1 MARGTSPQPRR
12 ASSIAWTAVAGM
24 VIESTQAWLRWAR
37 VGRGRRLQGPQI
49 AATLYLAGMAL
60 VSLTAWQ
67 APAAGLSD
75 VASSIGALHLLLLL
89 GIGSVMALTTLARS
103 ERLRLEACATPT
115 RDAPGEGLGELMAH
129 MSHALRT
136 PLNAV
141 IGFSEVMAREL
152 HGPLGN
158 RRYQEYAHHICES
171 GGRLLKS
178 SEDALAVTEAMTAL
192 MTDRGR
198 RERVLVSALLREA
211 SEGLEAA
218 AGLRLIGCEGFAI
231 TCERRATAQ
240 ALQHLLRHARSPA
253 GADRFE
259 IITRPDP
266 AGGLELRAQG
276 QGGTDKGP
284 RQGFWRRPIA
294 HHFGSPAAADAGR
307 EPRVLKRGGRLV
319 GACWLRRSGLVG
331 LRRERRP

>member
-1 MARGTSPQPRR
+1 MARGTSPQPRG
-12 ASSIAWTAVAGM
+12 ASSIAWTTVAGM
-24 VIESTQAWLRWAR
+24 VIASTRAWLALKRD
-37 VGRGRRLQGPQI
+37 GRRAQLPRI

-67 APAAGLSD
+67 SPAAGFSD
-75 VASSIGALHLLLLL
+75 VASSIGAVHLLLLL

-103 ERLRLEACATPT
+103 ERLRLEASATPT
-115 RDAPGEGLGELMAH
+115 RDAAGDGLGELMAH

-141 IGFSEVMAREL
+141 IGFSEVMACEL

-192 MTDRGR
+192 MTDRTRGR
-198 RERVLVSALLREA
+198 RERVPVSALLRA
-211 SEGLEAA
+211 ALEGVEAA
-218 AGLRLIGCEGFAI
+218 GGLRLIGCEGFAI

-240 ALQHLLRHARSPA
+240 ALQHLLRHAQALPGSDSF
-253 GADRFE
+253 G
-259 IITRPDP
+259 IIVQPDP
-266 AGGLELRAQG
+266 AGGLDLCAPG
-276 QGGTDKGP
+276 AG
-284 RQGFWRRPIA
+284 
-294 HHFGSPAAADAGR
+294 AADEAAGGAPLHIILAR
-307 EPRVLKRGGRLV
+307 LLLDTQGATLECASGKDGWSARVRF
-319 GACWLRRSGLVG
+319 AA
-331 LRRERRP
+331 

>member
-49 AATLYLAGMAL
+49 AATLYLAGMAF

-115 RDAPGEGLGELMAH
+115 RDAPGDGLGELMAH

-192 MTDRGR
+192 MTDRTRGR
-198 RERVLVSALLREA
+198 RERVLLSVLLREA

-240 ALQHLLRHARSPA
+240 ALQHLLRHAQALP

-259 IITRPDP
+259 IMARPDP
-266 AGGLELRAQG
+266 AGGLELRAPG
-276 QGGTDKGP
+276 AGGTDKVPDKGSGGAP
-284 RQGFWRRPIA
+284 LHIILARLLLQTQGASLECSNGDGGWSALVRF
-294 HHFGSPAAADAGR
+294 AAQG
-307 EPRVLKRGGRLV
+307 
-319 GACWLRRSGLVG
+319 
-331 LRRERRP
+331 

>member
-12 ASSIAWTAVAGM
+12 ALSIAWTAVVGM
-24 VIESTQAWLRWAR
+24 VIDSTKAWR
-37 VGRGRRLQGPQI
+37 RRLEPGCRGQLARL
-49 AATLYLAGMAL
+49 AATLYLAGLAM

-67 APAAGLSD
+67 APAAAGLTE
-75 VASSIGALHLLLLL
+75 VASSIGAVHLLLLL

-103 ERLRLEACATPT
+103 ERLRLEAYAAPA
-115 RDAPGEGLGELMAH
+115 RDSAGDGLGELMAH

-192 MTDRGR
+192 MTDRTRGR
-198 RERVLVSALLREA
+198 RQRVAVSALLCEA
-211 SEGLEAA
+211 SEGLDAA
-218 AGLRLIGCEGFAI
+218 AQLRQIGCDAVAV

-240 ALQHLLRHARSPA
+240 ALQHLLRHAQGLPGS
-253 GADRFE
+253 DRLE
-259 IITRPDP
+259 IIARPDP
-266 AGGLELRAQG
+266 AGGLELCVPEA
-276 QGGTDKGP
+276 GGTDKGCGGAP
-284 RQGFWRRPIA
+284 LHIILARLLLQTQGASLACSSGTGGWSA
-294 HHFGSPAAADAGR
+294 
-307 EPRVLKRGGRLV
+307 RVCFAVDGQ
-319 GACWLRRSGLVG
+319 
-331 LRRERRP
+331 

>member
-12 ASSIAWTAVAGM
+12 DSSIAWTAVAGM
-24 VIESTQAWLRWAR
+24 VIDSTRAWLRRTR
-37 VGRGRRLQGPQI
+37 VGRGRRLQVPQI
-49 AATLYLAGMAL
+49 AATLYLTGMAM

-115 RDAPGEGLGELMAH
+115 RDAPGDGLGELMAH

-141 IGFSEVMAREL
+141 IGFSEVMVREL

-192 MTDRGR
+192 MTDRTRGR
-198 RERVLVSALLREA
+198 RERVLVSALLCEA

-218 AGLRLIGCEGFAI
+218 AGLRLIGCHGFAI
-231 TCERRATAQ
+231 TCERRATVQ
-240 ALQHLLRHARSPA
+240 ALQHLFRHAQALP
-253 GADRFE
+253 GAASFE
-259 IITRPDP
+259 IIAP
-266 AGGLELRAQG
+266 ADSTGGLELRAPG
-276 QGGTDKGP
+276 AGGIDKGSGGAP
-284 RQGFWRRPIA
+284 LHIILARLLLQTQGA
-294 HHFGSPAAADAGR
+294 TLECAGG
-307 EPRVLKRGGRLV
+307 EGGWSALV
-319 GACWLRRSGLVG
+319 RFTAQG
-331 LRRERRP
+331 

>member
-1 MARGTSPQPRR
+1 MARGTSPPPRR
-12 ASSIAWTAVAGM
+12 ASSIAWTGVAGM
-24 VIESTQAWLRWAR
+24 ALEMTKAWRRRRRLEP
-37 VGRGRRLQGPQI
+37 GRRLQLARL
-49 AATLYLAGMAL
+49 AATLYLAGMAM

-67 APAAGLSD
+67 APAPAGLTE

-103 ERLRLEACATPT
+103 ERLRLEAYAAPA
-115 RDAPGEGLGELMAH
+115 RDSAGDGLGELMAH

-192 MTDRGR
+192 MTDRRRGR
-198 RERVLVSALLREA
+198 RQRLPVSALLCEA
-211 SEGLEAA
+211 SEGLDAA
-218 AGLRLIGCEGFAI
+218 QLRPVGCDGVAVS
-231 TCERRATAQ
+231 CERRPTVQ
-240 ALQHLLRHARSPA
+240 ALQHLLRHAQSLP
-253 GADRFE
+253 GIDRLE
-259 IITRPDP
+259 IIARPDP
-266 AGGLELRAQG
+266 AGGLELCVPAAV
-276 QGGTDKGP
+276 GTDKGSAGAP
-284 RQGFWRRPIA
+284 LHLILARLLLQTQGASLACSSGAGGWSARVR
-294 HHFGSPAAADAGR
+294 FG
-307 EPRVLKRGGRLV
+307 
-319 GACWLRRSGLVG
+319 GASQ
-331 LRRERRP
+331 

>member
-1 MARGTSPQPRR
+1 
-12 ASSIAWTAVAGM
+12 M
-24 VIESTQAWLRWAR
+24 VIESTKVWLRRMR
-37 VGRGRRLQGPQI
+37 VGRGRGPQLPQI
-49 AATLYLAGMAL
+49 AATLYLAGLAM

-89 GIGSVMALTTLARS
+89 GIGSVMALTTLARN
-103 ERLRLEACATPT
+103 ERLRLEAATPT
-115 RDAPGEGLGELMAH
+115 REAAGDGLGELLAH

-192 MTDRGR
+192 MRDRTRGR
-198 RERVLVSALLREA
+198 RERVAVSALLHAA
-211 SEGLEAA
+211 SEGVEAA

-240 ALQHLLRHARSPA
+240 ALQHLLRHAQALPGIDS
-253 GADRFE
+253 FE
-259 IITRPDP
+259 ITVQPDR
-266 AGGLELRAQG
+266 AGGLQLRAPGGDSGADKASGGAPLHIILARLLLDTQG
-276 QGGTDKGP
+276 ATLECASGEGGWSARVQFAAQG
-284 RQGFWRRPIA
+284 
-294 HHFGSPAAADAGR
+294 
-307 EPRVLKRGGRLV
+307 
-319 GACWLRRSGLVG
+319 
-331 LRRERRP
+331 

>member
-12 ASSIAWTAVAGM
+12 ATSIAWTAVAGM
-24 VIESTQAWLRWAR
+24 VIASTGAWLRRQR
-37 VGRGRRLQGPQI
+37 VLRQAQLPRL
-49 AATLYLAGMAL
+49 AASLYLAGMAM

-75 VASSIGALHLLLLL
+75 VASSVGALHLLLLL

-103 ERLRLEACATPT
+103 ERLRLEACAAAT
-115 RDAPGEGLGELMAH
+115 REAAGDGLGELMAH

-171 GGRLLKS
+171 GERLLKS

-192 MTDRGR
+192 MTDRTRGR
-198 RERVLVSALLREA
+198 RERVLVGALLNEA
-211 SEGLEAA
+211 SAGLDAA
-218 AGLRLIGCEGFAI
+218 AGLTLSGCDGFAV
-231 TCERRATAQ
+231 TCERRATTQ
-240 ALQHLLRHARSPA
+240 ALQHLLRHAQALS
-253 GADRFE
+253 GIDSFE
-259 IITRPDP
+259 ILARPHP
-266 AGGLELRAQG
+266 SGGLELCAPG
-276 QGGTDKGP
+276 AGGADTASGSAPLHIILARLLLKTQDATLECSSGEGAWSA
-284 RQGFWRRPIA
+284 RVGF
-294 HHFGSPAAADAGR
+294 AG
-307 EPRVLKRGGRLV
+307 EGWAG
-319 GACWLRRSGLVG
+319 
-331 LRRERRP
+331 ERRPL

>member
-12 ASSIAWTAVAGM
+12 DSSIAWTAVAGM
-24 VIESTQAWLRWAR
+24 VIDSTRAWLRRTR
-37 VGRGRRLQGPQI
+37 VGRGRRLQVPQI
-49 AATLYLAGMAL
+49 AATLYLAGMAM

-115 RDAPGEGLGELMAH
+115 RDAPGDGLGELMAH

-141 IGFSEVMAREL
+141 IGFSEVMVREL

-192 MTDRGR
+192 MTDRTRGR

-218 AGLRLIGCEGFAI
+218 AALRPIGCDSFAI

-240 ALQHLLRHARSPA
+240 ALQHLLRHAQALP
-253 GADRFE
+253 GADSAE
-259 IITRPDP
+259 IIARPDP
-266 AGGLELRAQG
+266 AGGLELRVPGA
-276 QGGTDKGP
+276 GGTHKGSGGAP
-284 RQGFWRRPIA
+284 LHIILARLLLQTQGA
-294 HHFGSPAAADAGR
+294 SLECSSG
-307 EPRVLKRGGRLV
+307 EGGWSALV
-319 GACWLRRSGLVG
+319 RFTAYG
-331 LRRERRP
+331 

>member
-1 MARGTSPQPRR
+1 
-12 ASSIAWTAVAGM
+12 M
-24 VIESTQAWLRWAR
+24 VIDSTRAWLRRTR
-37 VGRGRRLQGPQI
+37 VGRGRRLQVPQI
-49 AATLYLAGMAL
+49 AATLYLAGMAM

-115 RDAPGEGLGELMAH
+115 RDAPGDGLGELMAH

-141 IGFSEVMAREL
+141 IGFSEVMVHEL

-178 SEDALAVTEAMTAL
+178 SEDALAVTEAITAL
-192 MTDRGR
+192 MTDRTRGR
-198 RERVLVSALLREA
+198 REVLVSALLREA
-211 SEGLEAA
+211 TEGLEAA
-218 AGLRLIGCEGFAI
+218 AALRPIGCDGFAI

-240 ALQHLLRHARSPA
+240 ALQHLLRHAQALP
-253 GADRFE
+253 GADSVE
-259 IITRPDP
+259 IIARPDP
-266 AGGLELRAQG
+266 AGGLELRAPG
-276 QGGTDKGP
+276 AGGTDKGSGGAP
-284 RQGFWRRPIA
+284 LHIILARLLLQTQGATLECSSGEGGWSALVRFAA
-294 HHFGSPAAADAGR
+294 HG
-307 EPRVLKRGGRLV
+307 
-319 GACWLRRSGLVG
+319 
-331 LRRERRP
+331 